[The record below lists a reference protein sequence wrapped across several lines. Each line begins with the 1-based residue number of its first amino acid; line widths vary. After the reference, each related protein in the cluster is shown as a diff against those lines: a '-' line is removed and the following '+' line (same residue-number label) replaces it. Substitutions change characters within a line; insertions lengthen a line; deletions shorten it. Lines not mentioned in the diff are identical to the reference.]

1 MAVSRGSTTTSLAP
15 RSLAPQKYCMATGKH
30 SAMLVPATTM
40 TSVSSRSAQGLPA
53 RSMPNAFL
61 LAAAAETMHSRP
73 L

>member
-1 MAVSRGSTTTSLAP
+1 
-15 RSLAPQKYCMATGKH
+15 MATGKH
-30 SAMLVPATTM
+30 SAMLVPATTI

-53 RSMPNAFL
+53 RSIPKAFL

>member
-1 MAVSRGSTTTSLAP
+1 
-15 RSLAPQKYCMATGKH
+15 MATGKH
-30 SAMLVPATTM
+30 SAMFVPATTM